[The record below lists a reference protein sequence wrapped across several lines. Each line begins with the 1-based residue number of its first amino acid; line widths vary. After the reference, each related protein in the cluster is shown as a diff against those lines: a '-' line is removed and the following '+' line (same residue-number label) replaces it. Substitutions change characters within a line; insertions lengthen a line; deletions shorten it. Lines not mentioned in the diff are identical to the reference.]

1 MFYDY
6 FGKFDFCYG
15 NKILNI
21 YDKHNNLI
29 ENKKII
35 HICRIN
41 YNNDKINNSNII
53 NKLNYDDKIMFC
65 VPYKHKFNKLLNQLE
80 MNSINKMSIIGLGL
94 KIGKDIKN
102 FEFIETYMI

>member
-1 MFYDY
+1 
-6 FGKFDFCYG
+6 
-15 NKILNI
+15 
-21 YDKHNNLI
+21 
-29 ENKKII
+29 
-35 HICRIN
+35 
-41 YNNDKINNSNII
+41 
-53 NKLNYDDKIMFC
+53 MFC